1 MKFLSYILCLLAFS
15 HVAPAALY
23 EDAWDEG
30 GGSGRNSQ
38 HYTDATQEI
47 LRQVRNAKAQKAK
60 PQTYYV
66 KPGTKNVHAYSSARS
81 AAIRLEEENV
91 REEKKIERTFKE
103 GQKVN
108 LIPLDCGIGVI
119 NRKKQPSPLFVV
131 LRHLE
136 SETERL
142 ERLAAEAAPVTKDIQ
157 IGAAEIDEEKV
168 LLFTFYSDCKK
179 AIDMGKA
186 GKDELREWA
195 LYILD
200 KNRGIFAS
208 KGEKVIIMDVDGTC
222 VKVLYKNDE
231 WWTHGVFLKMK

>member
-1 MKFLSYILCLLAFS
+1 M
-15 HVAPAALY
+15 APAALY
-23 EDAWDEG
+23 EDAWNEG

-60 PQTYYV
+60 PRTYYV

-81 AAIRLEEENV
+81 AAIRLEEENA
-91 REEKKIERTFKE
+91 REEKKIERTFNE

-119 NRKKQPSPLFVV
+119 YRKKQPSPLFVV
-131 LRHLE
+131 LRHFE
-136 SETERL
+136 SESERL
-142 ERLAAEAAPVTKDIQ
+142 ERISAEAAPVTKDIQ
-157 IGAAEIDEEKV
+157 IGTAEVVSEKV
-168 LLFTFYSDCKK
+168 LLYSYYSDCKK
-179 AIDMGKA
+179 AVDFAKVGSEELEEWILYVLS
-186 GKDELREWA
+186 KD
-195 LYILD
+195 
-200 KNRGIFAS
+200 RGIVAS